1 MDPFAL
7 IESAW
12 WVGIP
17 VAFVMGL
24 FLGANPAA
32 LPVLGV
38 GVGLSGAESV
48 AKTKKRM
55 TLAIAFG
62 AGLVLVYALLGVG
75 AARID
80 TLTESFL
87 RPRAGIAYLVL
98 ASLLLVFGSFL
109 LIRPHSFCAFC
120 AGHRSRN
127 LTVTGAFL
135 AGLPAGF
142 VNCPACA
149 GIVTGVAGSSVV
161 LGSPLYSIAVMLALG
176 LGHALVVVVA
186 AVFLTKGW
194 NPQGRSARVAQRTV
208 GVALIGLA
216 AYFSWLAWINGFGSG
231 PRLV

>member
-7 IESAW
+7 IESVW
-12 WVGIP
+12 WAGIP
-17 VAFVMGL
+17 VAFLMGL

-38 GVGLSGAESV
+38 GVGLSSAESV
-48 AKTKKRM
+48 SKTKKRM
-55 TLAIAFG
+55 TLVLAFA
-62 AGLVLVYALLGVG
+62 AGLVLVYALVGLG

-80 TLTESFL
+80 ALTESLL

-98 ASLLLVFGSFL
+98 AALLGVYGAFL
-109 LIRPHSFCAFC
+109 LIRPQSFCAFC

-127 LTVTGAFL
+127 VTVGGAFL

-176 LGHALVVVVA
+176 LGHALVVVA
-186 AVFLTKGW
+186 AALFLTKGW
-194 NPQGRSARVAQRTV
+194 NPEGRRARLAQRTV
-208 GVALIGLA
+208 GAALIGLA
-216 AYFSWLAWINGFGSG
+216 AYFSWLAWINGFSTG